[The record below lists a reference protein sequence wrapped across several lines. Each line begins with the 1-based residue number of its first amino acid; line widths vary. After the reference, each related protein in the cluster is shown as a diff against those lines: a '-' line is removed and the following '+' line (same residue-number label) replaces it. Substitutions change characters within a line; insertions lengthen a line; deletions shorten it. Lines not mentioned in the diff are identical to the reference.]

1 MRQKKQLNEVKS
13 IISKIIHVSA
23 IKLKPNS
30 SYKNT
35 KNWDSLAHINIVL
48 QLEKKIKEKF
58 SIDEISKIVNLNDCL
73 KLYQKYKK

>member
-13 IISKIIHVSA
+13 IISKIIHVPA

-58 SIDEISKIVNLNDCL
+58 SINEISKIESLNDCL

>member
-1 MRQKKQLNEVKS
+1 MP
-13 IISKIIHVSA
+13 A

-58 SIDEISKIVNLNDCL
+58 SIDEISKIVSLNDCL

>member
-13 IISKIIHVSA
+13 IISKIIHVPA
-23 IKLKPNS
+23 IKLKQNS